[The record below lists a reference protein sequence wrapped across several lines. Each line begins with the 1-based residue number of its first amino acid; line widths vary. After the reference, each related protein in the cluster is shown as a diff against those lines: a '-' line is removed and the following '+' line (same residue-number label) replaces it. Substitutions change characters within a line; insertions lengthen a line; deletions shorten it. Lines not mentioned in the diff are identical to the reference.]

1 MKCSEILSII
11 FAVLIRAWTYWT
23 TSLTISPASPLRPP
37 LRLVHSVRRP
47 HSRQHLSSNTAWC
60 RTRRPPRRSRLV
72 RLLCLWP
79 RLLRLRRVIRAP
91 SAIWIFWIIYHRV
104 RAWHSSTRR
113 HSRWGCRCSS
123 SRRFPPSTPRCVRQC
138 SRAQT
143 TRVSARSGINS
154 SPAFRLLR
162 LAGKNV
168 INCSFGLKL
177 FLRTEKTSQRSLFF
191 SGWNAS
197 SVHVFLSKMKNR
209 NNLKIN
215 FIQKHWFVHRK
226 RTKVEENV

>member
-1 MKCSEILSII
+1 MKSLEILSIL

-23 TSLTISPASPLRPP
+23 TSLTISPALPLRPPP

-47 HSRQHLSSNTAWC
+47 HSHQHLSSNTAWC

-91 SAIWIFWIIYHRV
+91 SAIWIFWIIYRRV

-113 HSRWGCRCSS
+113 HSKWG
-123 SRRFPPSTPRCVRQC
+123 SRRSPPSTPRCVRQC

-154 SPAFRLLR
+154 SPPFKLLR
-162 LAGKNV
+162 LAGRNV
-168 INCSFGLKL
+168 INISFGLKL
-177 FLRTEKTSQRSLFF
+177 FLRTEKTSQRSL

-197 SVHVFLSKMKNR
+197 SVYVFLSKMKNR
-209 NNLKIN
+209 NNFEIN
-215 FIQKHWFVHRK
+215 FLQTHWFIHRK
-226 RTKVEENV
+226 RINVEENA